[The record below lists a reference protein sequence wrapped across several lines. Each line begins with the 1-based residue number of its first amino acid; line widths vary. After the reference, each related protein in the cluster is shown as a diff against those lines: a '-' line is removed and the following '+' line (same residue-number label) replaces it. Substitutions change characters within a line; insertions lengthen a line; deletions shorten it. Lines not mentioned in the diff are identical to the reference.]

1 MDIGSRFLACLG
13 TGVLL
18 ASLTAGVD
26 AADAAHDSKYS
37 VTAHWKVGGPGG
49 WDLLAVDD
57 AARRL
62 YLSRSDRVV
71 VLDADS
77 GKVAGEIPHTDGVHG
92 IAIASDLG
100 RGYTSNGKSNSVTEF
115 DLKTLKP
122 IREVKID
129 GQNPDVILYDQDK
142 HRLYTFNGRSKDA
155 SVLDAKTLEPIG
167 TVALGGKPEF
177 AVSDGHGRMYV
188 NIEDKAELAV
198 IDETTLKVV
207 AAWPLESCEEPT
219 GLAFDNAHHRLFSVC
234 QNEKMIV
241 TDTSD
246 GHRVA
251 SVPIGKGPDGAA
263 FDASRGLVFSS
274 NGESG
279 TLTIVHED
287 DPEHFRVVDNVATQ
301 KSART
306 LTLDSKTHRLLL
318 PAAEFGAAPA
328 ATADQ
333 PHPRPAMVPDTFSV
347 LVVSP

>member
-1 MDIGSRFLACLG
+1 
-13 TGVLL
+13 LL
-18 ASLTAGVD
+18 AGSTAPVD
-26 AADAAHDSKYS
+26 AAGANRDEKYS

-77 GKVAGEIPHTDGVHG
+77 GKVAGEIAHTDGVHG

-100 RGYTSNGKSNSVTEF
+100 RGYTSNGKANSVTVF
-115 DLKTLKP
+115 DLKTLDP
-122 IREVKID
+122 ITEVKID
-129 GQNPDVILYDQDK
+129 GQNPDVILYEQGK
-142 HRLYTFNGRSKDA
+142 HRLYTFNGRSSNA
-155 SVLDAKTLEPIG
+155 SVLDAKTLSPVG
-167 TVALGGKPEF
+167 TIALGGKPEF
-177 AVSDGHGRMYV
+177 AVSDGRGRMYV
-188 NIEDKAELAV
+188 NIEDKAEIAV
-198 IDETTLKVV
+198 IDEGALKVV
-207 AAWPLESCEEPT
+207 ATWRLEACEEPT
-219 GLAFDNAHHRLFSVC
+219 GLALDNEHHRLFSVC

-241 TDTSD
+241 TDSND

-251 SVPIGKGPDGAA
+251 SVPIGHGPDGAV

-274 NGESG
+274 NGEG

-306 LTLDSKTHRLLL
+306 LTLDPKTHRLFL
-318 PAAEFGAAPA
+318 PAAEFGATPA
-328 ATADQ
+328 ATTEQ
-333 PHPRPAMVPDTFSV
+333 PKPRPAMVPDTFTV

>member
-1 MDIGSRFLACLG
+1 MNPRSRSYVCL
-13 TGVLL
+13 TICALL
-18 ASLTAGVD
+18 AGSITGVD
-26 AADAAHDSKYS
+26 ALGAGHDSKYS
-37 VTAHWKVGGPGG
+37 VTARWKVGGPGG

-77 GKVAGEIPHTDGVHG
+77 GKVVGEIAHTDGVHG

-100 RGYTSNGKSNSVTEF
+100 RGYTSNGKANSVTVF

-122 IREVKID
+122 IKEAKID
-129 GQNPDVILYDQDK
+129 GQNPDVILYDANK
-142 HRLYTFNGRSKDA
+142 HRLYTFNGRSNDA
-155 SVLDAKTLEPIG
+155 SVIDAKTLEPIG
-167 TVALGGKPEF
+167 KIALGGKPEF
-177 AVSDGHGRMYV
+177 AVADGHGRMYV
-188 NIEDKAELAV
+188 NIEDKSEIAV
-198 IDETTLKVV
+198 IDESALKVV
-207 AAWPLESCEEPT
+207 ANWPLESCEEPT

-241 TDTSD
+241 TDSAN

-251 SVPIGKGPDGAA
+251 TVQIGKGPDGAV
-263 FDASRGLVFSS
+263 FDAARGLVFSS
-274 NGESG
+274 NGEG

-306 LTLDSKTHRLLL
+306 LTLDPKTHRLFL
-318 PAAEFGAAPA
+318 PAAEFGATPA
-328 ATADQ
+328 ATTEQ
-333 PHPRPAMVPDTFSV
+333 PKPRPTMVPDTFSV
-347 LVVSP
+347 LVVGP